1 MRSAPRALRAI
12 WLAVVFFCLCT
23 AGVAG
28 WLLVALERGADRAA
42 ARQAQALARGAETAL
57 NRSLLDV
64 DLLLASLSELP
75 ALRVADGRLADPAA
89 AAQVLRVLADQRL
102 LVRDLVLLDGAG
114 AVVASAAEA
123 TGRLGLALPA
133 GFVDGVRAQPAPR
146 LAVGVPMP
154 SASAGDKVVHFARP
168 LGAPGPG
175 RLVALATV
183 PVSELTT
190 MLTPAVEIAG
200 LWMALERDDGLLMA
214 SVPANDSLL
223 GRRLVPADPGAA
235 ADAGGRAPHAPARPG
250 RLDGAPSFSATRPT
264 VYTSLKVTAGI
275 AEAAA
280 HAEVL
285 GARRA
290 TVGVGVVFVAIG
302 LALGALAQAW
312 LTRLTAAS
320 AEATRARQTLEQ
332 ALAAVEEG
340 FLLWDADG
348 RVVTWN
354 ERYLAL
360 FPHLRPVMRAGV
372 GLDEIA
378 EAAARAFLPH
388 GSDAE
393 RRAWIAARRAAR
405 RHDGHAFEQRAP
417 DGRVIAT
424 AERRTA
430 GGGVVSIYRDVTQ
443 ERLAAEELARAR
455 RAAEAANE
463 AKTRFLATMSHEI
476 RTPLNGVLGMNGL
489 LLATPL
495 DARQR
500 QYAETIRRSGEGLL
514 AIINEVLDMSRLEA
528 GRLQLEP
535 APFDPVALV
544 DEVVALLRPRAT
556 DKGIALSVEHARGGP
571 ARLVGDAGRIRQVLF
586 NLAGNAL
593 KFTERGG
600 VSVRTA
606 QRARGD
612 GRCDWTLAVHDSG
625 IGIDAA
631 ALPTLFE
638 RFTQADSRISR
649 HYGGSGLGLAIS
661 RELVELMG
669 GRITVDS
676 HVGEGSVFRVTL
688 PLAVAAAPGTAMAG
702 AAGAVHAADPAPP
715 LPPPAPVATRAAAEA
730 LSDTAN
736 ETATAAATE
745 ASSGASSGAAT
756 GSGLARAT
764 GAMPAEEPVASPTP
778 ALRPLRILVAEDNH
792 VNQMLLTAML
802 AQLGHFADV
811 VGNGREALN
820 QVQQLHYDLVLMDI
834 QMPEMDGEAAAR
846 AIRALPGAAGRVPI
860 VAVSANVLP
869 EQRAAYRAA
878 GMDDLVTKP
887 IDLAQLARS
896 IASATA

>member
-1 MRSAPRALRAI
+1 MRSPPRAQRAIGQPRAQRAIGPPRALRVI
-12 WLAVVFFCLCT
+12 WLAALFFCLCT

-28 WLLVALERGADRAA
+28 WLLLALERGADRTAA
-42 ARQAQALARGAETAL
+42 QQAQALARGAETTL

-64 DLLLASLSELP
+64 DLLLSSLAELP
-75 ALRVADGRLADPAA
+75 ALRLVDGRLADPAA
-89 AAQVLRVLADQRL
+89 ATKALRALADQRL
-102 LVRDLVLLDGAG
+102 LVRDLMLLDGGG
-114 AVVASAAEA
+114 AVVTAADEA
-123 TGRLGLALPA
+123 TARLGLALPPA
-133 GFVDGVRAQPAPR
+133 FVAGVRAQPAPR
-146 LAVGVPMP
+146 LVIGAPLT

-168 LGAPGPG
+168 LGAPGPA

-190 MLTPAVEIAG
+190 ILTPPVEIPG
-200 LWMALERDDGLLMA
+200 LWMTLERDDGLLMA
-214 SVPANDSLL
+214 SVPANDALL
-223 GRRLVPADPGAA
+223 GRPLAVV
-235 ADAGGRAPHAPARPG
+235 DAGTAVDDRDRAVHGSTRPG
-250 RLDGAPSFSATRPT
+250 RLDGAPAFSATRPT
-264 VYTSLKVTAGI
+264 VYAALSVTAGI
-275 AEAAA
+275 AETAA

-290 TVGVGVVFVAIG
+290 TVAVATVFIG
-302 LALGALAQAW
+302 LGLAMGALAQAW

-320 AEATRARQTLEQ
+320 AEATGARQTLEQ

-340 FLLWDADG
+340 FLLWDADH
-348 RVVTWN
+348 RVVAWN
-354 ERYLAL
+354 ERYLTL
-360 FPHLRPVMRAGV
+360 FPHLRPVMRVGA

-378 EAAARAFLPH
+378 AAAARAFLPH
-388 GSDAE
+388 GSDDE

-405 RHDGHAFEQRAP
+405 RLDGQVFEQRGP
-417 DGRVIAT
+417 DGRIVAVAERAT
-424 AERRTA
+424 AT
-430 GGGVVSIYRDVTQ
+430 GGVVAVYRDVTQ
-443 ERLAAEELARAR
+443 ERLAADELARAR

-500 QYAETIRRSGEGLL
+500 QYAETIRQSGEGLL

-528 GRLQLEP
+528 GRMRLEP

-544 DEVVALLRPRAT
+544 DEVVALLRPRAA
-556 DKGIALSVEHARGGP
+556 DKGVALRVEHAARG
-571 ARLVGDAGRIRQVLF
+571 AAWLEGDAGRIRQVLF

-600 VSVRTA
+600 VCVRTA
-606 QRARGD
+606 QRPLAD
-612 GRCDWTLAVHDSG
+612 GRVEWVLAVHDTG

-631 ALPTLFE
+631 ALPTLFQ
-638 RFTQADSRISR
+638 RFTQADSRVSR

-669 GRITVDS
+669 GRIEVDS
-676 HVGEGSVFRVTL
+676 RVGEGSVFRVTL
-688 PLAVAAAPGTAMAG
+688 PLVVAAQPGAHGGRAAAGSAAPPVTAPAAGDGTPDAAPGIAPGSTRGSATPPAL
-702 AAGAVHAADPAPP
+702 PAP
-715 LPPPAPVATRAAAEA
+715 T
-730 LSDTAN
+730 
-736 ETATAAATE
+736 
-745 ASSGASSGAAT
+745 
-756 GSGLARAT
+756 
-764 GAMPAEEPVASPTP
+764 
-778 ALRPLRILVAEDNH
+778 RPLRILVAEDNN

-802 AQLGHFADV
+802 EQLGHFADV
-811 VGNGREALN
+811 VGNGREALH
-820 QVQQLHYDLVLMDI
+820 QVQQVDYDLVLMDI
-834 QMPEMDGEAAAR
+834 QMPEMDGETAAR

-869 EQRAAYRAA
+869 EQRAGYRAA

-896 IASATA
+896 IAAAMAQRGDGATARRREA